1 MKNSPNINGNPK
13 AGQIRVAIIGGGIVG
28 VATALGLAR
37 RNIAVRLYE
46 QAANFR
52 EIGAGVAFTTN
63 AQACMAQL
71 SPAILEAMKAVSTKN
86 ESAYY
91 TYVDGYRCGPGQ
103 TNDDADL
110 SETQLYQL
118 HAGTTGFDACHR
130 AHFLDEMVKH
140 VPKGMVMF
148 GKRFETYTFDEE
160 LEEFTLQFEDGSIAT
175 ADASRSRR
183 VSKSPSST
191 QWQSSRHEF

>member
-1 MKNSPNINGNPK
+1 MKNIVNINGSSAP
-13 AGQIRVAIIGGGIVG
+13 GHLRVAIIGGGIVG

-63 AQACMAQL
+63 AQACMAEL
-71 SPAILEAMKAVSTKN
+71 SPSILEAMKAVSTKN

-103 TNDDADL
+103 TNDDV
-110 SETQLYQL
+110 S
-118 HAGTTGFDACHR
+118 F
-130 AHFLDEMVKH
+130 
-140 VPKGMVMF
+140 
-148 GKRFETYTFDEE
+148 
-160 LEEFTLQFEDGSIAT
+160 AT
-175 ADASRSRR
+175 AVLLHSCAREAGKNKNQ
-183 VSKSPSST
+183 KSAV
-191 QWQSSRHEF
+191 H